1 MNYMNEAL
9 QSVVNRSF
17 MMGGAIGKIAI
28 RSAYHI
34 SKTAYNVTAGAAKLA
49 IEITDSRSAV
59 DESVVASLEDEPK
72 LLADVVTTPEA
83 DVDRVITQAGALG
96 PMAMLLSVNQKPD
109 GKNR

>member
-1 MNYMNEAL
+1 MNEAL

-49 IEITDSRSAV
+49 IEITDSRTVV
-59 DESVVASLEDEPK
+59 DESVVTSLEAEPIF
-72 LLADVVTTPEA
+72 LSDAVTAPEA
-83 DVDRVITQAGALG
+83 DVKKVIAQAGTLG